1 MIGAR
6 QGAWHHA
13 ECRERIECYGS
24 RCGEEVVGKHSGH
37 AGILHSHF
45 YAQSATFS
53 RIESE
58 QVRHQI
64 AKRITYGIVAKHHC
78 HGDAHYAQAIAHKL
92 RMHRKYHASH
102 YQAQSYNAYARHN
115 ALYLLEVLVFTQIL
129 IEEKSHNHGH
139 EGNHKDILKH
149 THCVD
154 IDLGSGKPEH
164 QQRGHERSQ
173 KSGYGGHTHRE
184 SHITLAEETHDIAR
198 HATRAASH
206 ENNARS
212 EIRV

>member
-1 MIGAR
+1 
-6 QGAWHHA
+6 
-13 ECRERIECYGS
+13 
-24 RCGEEVVGKHSGH
+24 
-37 AGILHSHF
+37 
-45 YAQSATFS
+45 
-53 RIESE
+53 
-58 QVRHQI
+58 
-64 AKRITYGIVAKHHC
+64 
-78 HGDAHYAQAIAHKL
+78 
-92 RMHRKYHASH
+92 MHRKNHASH
-102 YQAQSYNAYARHN
+102 YQTQSYNAYAGHN

-184 SHITLAEETHDIAR
+184 SHIALAEETHDIAR

-206 ENNARS
+206 ENNAGS
-212 EIRV
+212 EIRVESENTSQSPCHKRHNGILRHCTYADVDRAAY